1 MAPYSIE
8 ELRNI
13 VSPIARAHGVAS
25 VSLFGSYAKG
35 LADAGSDVD
44 LKIDK
49 GALRSLFQLCGFRLA
64 IEDALKLPVDLVT
77 SDSSDRSR
85 KTRWCSIETRDRL
98 ILQKIVLYCQRV
110 ADNLERYHHDFSAFE
125 QDYLFQ
131 DACCMCVVQIGELV
145 SQLSDE
151 TKAQNKA
158 IPWRIIKDTRNFYVH
173 AYGAIDIPS
182 VWDTLINDI
191 PALKIACE
199 AILTQF

>member
-1 MAPYSIE
+1 MAVLRLSKGGGFMAPYSIE

-77 SDSSDRSR
+77 SDTSDKSFLDM
-85 KTRWCSIETRDRL
+85 I
-98 ILQKIVLYCQRV
+98 QKDEVVLY
-110 ADNLERYHHDFSAFE
+110 
-125 QDYLFQ
+125 
-131 DACCMCVVQIGELV
+131 
-145 SQLSDE
+145 
-151 TKAQNKA
+151 
-158 IPWRIIKDTRNFYVH
+158 RN
-173 AYGAIDIPS
+173 A
-182 VWDTLINDI
+182 
-191 PALKIACE
+191 
-199 AILTQF
+199 